1 MFAGIAGSQV
11 FYLLHVFIPSTTIA
25 GVTVFGSTYL
35 TWDFALYGIVLSLV
49 LTVGVSLITTAG
61 ADEQTEAF
69 AVGSRSQSRAD

>member
-1 MFAGIAGSQV
+1 MFAGIAGAQV
-11 FYLLHVFIPSTTIA
+11 FYIAHVFVPSIPIA

-35 TWDFALYGIVLSLV
+35 TWDFALYGMALSLI
-49 LTVGVSLITTAG
+49 LTVGVSLMTTAG